1 MLDLLAV
8 QSSTANATVITLA
21 YTLLLA
27 FVLSSII
34 GWTYERTFL
43 GLSYSRN
50 YVQAL
55 VLSSVVAATVMQAI
69 GDNVGRGLGMLGALS
84 IVRFR
89 TSFKDPRDIMFIFA
103 ALGAGIGCG
112 VYAWGAAVGGTLAFC
127 IVAFLLS
134 RTGLGTKHFF
144 DGMLRFAMP
153 NTSEPRLET
162 EKILRKNLK
171 TFILITMREVNG
183 GERIDVAY
191 QIKLKASKPAAEVL
205 AELSKVEGL
214 SDIQFM
220 MQDATTDMWGRN
232 ENGFEKHIPHF
243 FYLQAQTFY
252 RLDSG
257 RSGRGG
263 SGVFLPG
270 KRGPVPGH
278 CRSFGN
284 HY

>member
-1 MLDLLAV
+1 
-8 QSSTANATVITLA
+8 LA

-127 IVAFLLS
+127 VVAFLLS

-191 QIKLKASKPAAEVL
+191 QIKLKASKPAADIL
-205 AELSKVEGL
+205 AELAKVEGL

-220 MQDATTDMWGRN
+220 MQDATTDM
-232 ENGFEKHIPHF
+232 
-243 FYLQAQTFY
+243 
-252 RLDSG
+252 
-257 RSGRGG
+257 
-263 SGVFLPG
+263 
-270 KRGPVPGH
+270 
-278 CRSFGN
+278 
-284 HY
+284 

>member
-8 QSSTANATVITLA
+8 QSSTANATIITLA

-127 IVAFLLS
+127 VVAFLLS

-220 MQDATTDMWGRN
+220 MQDATRDM
-232 ENGFEKHIPHF
+232 
-243 FYLQAQTFY
+243 
-252 RLDSG
+252 
-257 RSGRGG
+257 
-263 SGVFLPG
+263 
-270 KRGPVPGH
+270 
-278 CRSFGN
+278 
-284 HY
+284 

>member
-8 QSSTANATVITLA
+8 QSSTANATLITLA
-21 YTLLLA
+21 YTLILA
-27 FVLSSII
+27 FILSSVIA
-34 GWTYERTFL
+34 WTYEKTFL

-103 ALGAGIGCG
+103 SLGAGIGCG
-112 VYAWGAAVGGTLAFC
+112 VFAWGAATGGTIAFC

-153 NTSEPRLET
+153 NDSAPRLAV
-162 EKILRKNLK
+162 EKILHSDLK
-171 TFILITMREVNG
+171 TFILITMREVDG
-183 GERIDVAY
+183 GARVDVAY
-191 QIKLKASKPAAEVL
+191 QVRLRKSKPAAEVL
-205 AELSKVEGL
+205 SELSKVEGI

-220 MQDATTDMWGRN
+220 MQDATTQM
-232 ENGFEKHIPHF
+232 
-243 FYLQAQTFY
+243 
-252 RLDSG
+252 
-257 RSGRGG
+257 
-263 SGVFLPG
+263 
-270 KRGPVPGH
+270 
-278 CRSFGN
+278 
-284 HY
+284 

>member
-8 QSSTANATVITLA
+8 QSSTANATIITLA

-144 DGMLRFAMP
+144 DGMLRMALP
-153 NTSEPRLET
+153 NTSEPRMAVES
-162 EKILRKNLK
+162 IMRKNLK
-171 TFILITMREVNG
+171 TYILITMREVNG

-191 QIKLKASKPAAEVL
+191 QIKLKASKPAADIL
-205 AELSKVEGL
+205 AELAKVEGL

-220 MQDATTDMWGRN
+220 MQDATTDM
-232 ENGFEKHIPHF
+232 
-243 FYLQAQTFY
+243 
-252 RLDSG
+252 
-257 RSGRGG
+257 
-263 SGVFLPG
+263 
-270 KRGPVPGH
+270 
-278 CRSFGN
+278 
-284 HY
+284 

>member
-8 QSSTANATVITLA
+8 QSSTANATIITLA

-127 IVAFLLS
+127 VVAFLLS

-220 MQDATTDMWGRN
+220 MQDATTDM
-232 ENGFEKHIPHF
+232 
-243 FYLQAQTFY
+243 
-252 RLDSG
+252 
-257 RSGRGG
+257 
-263 SGVFLPG
+263 
-270 KRGPVPGH
+270 
-278 CRSFGN
+278 
-284 HY
+284 

>member
-1 MLDLLAV
+1 MADNPPKKVSFTGINNGVSMLDLLAV
-8 QSSTANATVITLA
+8 QSSTANATIITLA

-127 IVAFLLS
+127 VVAFLLS

-220 MQDATTDMWGRN
+220 MQDATTDM
-232 ENGFEKHIPHF
+232 
-243 FYLQAQTFY
+243 
-252 RLDSG
+252 
-257 RSGRGG
+257 
-263 SGVFLPG
+263 
-270 KRGPVPGH
+270 
-278 CRSFGN
+278 
-284 HY
+284 

>member
-8 QSSTANATVITLA
+8 QSSTANATLITLA
-21 YTLLLA
+21 YTLILA
-27 FVLSSII
+27 FILSSVIA
-34 GWTYERTFL
+34 WTYEKTFL

-103 ALGAGIGCG
+103 SLGAGIGCG
-112 VYAWGAAVGGTLAFC
+112 VFAWGAATGGTIAFC

-144 DGMLRFAMP
+144 DGMLRFAMA
-153 NTSEPRLET
+153 NDSAPRLAV
-162 EKILRKNLK
+162 EKILHSDLK
-171 TFILITMREVNG
+171 TFILITMREVDG
-183 GERIDVAY
+183 GARVDVAY
-191 QIKLKASKPAAEVL
+191 QVRLRKSKPAAEVL
-205 AELSKVEGL
+205 AELSKIEGI

-220 MQDATTDMWGRN
+220 MQDATTQM
-232 ENGFEKHIPHF
+232 
-243 FYLQAQTFY
+243 
-252 RLDSG
+252 
-257 RSGRGG
+257 
-263 SGVFLPG
+263 
-270 KRGPVPGH
+270 
-278 CRSFGN
+278 
-284 HY
+284 

>member
-69 GDNVGRGLGMLGALS
+69 GDNVSRGLGMLGALS

-220 MQDATTDMWGRN
+220 MQDATTDM
-232 ENGFEKHIPHF
+232 
-243 FYLQAQTFY
+243 
-252 RLDSG
+252 
-257 RSGRGG
+257 
-263 SGVFLPG
+263 
-270 KRGPVPGH
+270 
-278 CRSFGN
+278 
-284 HY
+284 